1 MEKIILEII
10 PYVPA
15 AAWPVLLMVGLYLF
29 INKKRKETKV
39 ERDEDS
45 QALHD
50 QILKQQ
56 FEIDLLKKESEKKD
70 ALLEGLKNNVE
81 SLNTNLAVC
90 STKIEDLVIVL
101 KEFPQ
106 IIK

>member
-15 AAWPVLLMVGLYLF
+15 AAWPVLLMVGLYFF

-70 ALLEGLKNNVE
+70 ALLEDLKNNVE

-90 STKIEDLVIVL
+90 STKLEDLVIVL
-101 KEFPQ
+101 KNFH
-106 IIK
+106 K

>member
-10 PYVPA
+10 PYVPV

-70 ALLEGLKNNVE
+70 ALLEDLKNNVE

-90 STKIEDLVIVL
+90 STKLEDLVIVL
-101 KEFPQ
+101 KNFH
-106 IIK
+106 K

>member
-70 ALLEGLKNNVE
+70 ALLEDLKNNVE

-90 STKIEDLVIVL
+90 STKLEDLVIVL
-101 KEFPQ
+101 KNFH
-106 IIK
+106 K

>member
-50 QILKQQ
+50 DILRHK
-56 FEIDLLKKESEKKD
+56 FEIDLLKKESVKKD
-70 ALLEGLKNNVE
+70 ALLESLRKQVE
-81 SLNTNLAVC
+81 TLNANLAVC
-90 STKIEDLVIVL
+90 STKLEDLVIVL
-101 KEFPQ
+101 KNFR
-106 IIK
+106 K